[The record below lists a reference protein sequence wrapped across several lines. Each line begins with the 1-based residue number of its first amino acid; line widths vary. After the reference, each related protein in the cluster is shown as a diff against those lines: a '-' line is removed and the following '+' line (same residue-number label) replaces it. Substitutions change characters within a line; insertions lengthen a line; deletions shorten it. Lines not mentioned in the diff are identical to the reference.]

1 MDNIT
6 ENNIFDFSTEE
17 RAWLRSFPVLSEKDF
32 YPPEDNR
39 VLKSGIKNIRHGDNY
54 NDFLQEYNE
63 LCQEEEI
70 YDGYDCY
77 YDYGNDV

>member
-39 VLKSGIKNIRHGDNY
+39 VLKSGIKNICHGDNY